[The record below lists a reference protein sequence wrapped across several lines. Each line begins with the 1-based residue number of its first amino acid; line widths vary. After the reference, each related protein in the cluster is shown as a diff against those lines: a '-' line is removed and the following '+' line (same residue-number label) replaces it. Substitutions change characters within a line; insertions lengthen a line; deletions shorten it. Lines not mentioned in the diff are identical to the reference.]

1 MIPLTGYTDRLSAR
15 AGEDIAFR
23 ISSSGAVPYEAR
35 LVRIVC
41 GDPNPAGPGRIEQ
54 DLGAVF
60 SGRFPSRIQTH
71 DIGSM
76 AVIEAG
82 AQADGPLTFEAIVWP
97 TLPGRGA
104 QAVLSAFDPVTGA
117 GVALG
122 LDATGAAMVRIGRA
136 GQAPVVVSTGRP
148 LATRQWA
155 RIRASLDPATGA
167 VEVGQEALHPPFGR
181 PEVAHAAGAIAPGP
195 LPLAPRWH
203 IAALGVDGTG
213 RSVQHFNGK
222 IEAPAI
228 LSGLPGGG
236 LSGDTAALGVIA
248 RWDFSRD
255 IPTTTIRDTG
265 PNGLDGRLVNLP
277 ARGMTGANWTGR
289 EMCWRHAPDQ
299 YGAIHFHDTDL
310 ADCGWQTDFTFTV
323 PADLKSGV
331 YGMRLTCGAETDTI
345 PFFVPAPRGR
355 RGADLCVLIPT
366 FTYVVYGNFDRPDF
380 NDAYRDHAA
389 RLGMGRHF
397 PSDHREYGLST
408 YNTHSDGSGICH
420 STHLR
425 PLMTLRPG
433 YLNQVDLAGSGLR
446 HFSADTH
453 LLAWLDAKGIAFDV
467 ITDHDLDAEG
477 PAAIADYRAVL
488 TTTHPEYHTGETL
501 DALIAYR
508 NAGGRFCYLGGNG
521 FYWRV
526 ARHPEMPQAIE
537 IRRGEGGIRA
547 WASEPGEYFNAF
559 DGAYG
564 GLWRRQGRP
573 PQSVAGVGFSAQGTF
588 EGSHYRLAPAARD
601 PRAAWI
607 FAGVPGPVLGD
618 FGLSGGGAAG
628 FELDRADTRLGT
640 PDHALILARSEG
652 HSDRFVLVHE
662 EQLTHL
668 VTLPGEPARDLIRA
682 EIVFYET
689 PAGGAVFATG
699 SITFCGSLPHNGFDN
714 PVSRMME
721 NVVRRFLDP
730 APFAMPG

>member
-15 AGEDIAFR
+15 PGEAIAFR
-23 ISSSGAVPYEAR
+23 ISSSGEGPYDAR

-41 GDPNPAGPGRIEQ
+41 GDPNPAGPGRIEH
-54 DLGAVF
+54 DLGHVF
-60 SGRFPSRIQTH
+60 SGRFPSRVQTH

-76 AVIEAG
+76 AVVEAG
-82 AQADGPLTFEAIVWP
+82 VQPAGAVTLEAMVWP

-104 QAVLSAFDPVTGA
+104 QAVFSAFDPETGA

-122 LDATGAAMVRIGRA
+122 LDETGAAMVVIGRA
-136 GQAPVVVSTGRP
+136 GQAPVAVSTGRP
-148 LATRQWA
+148 LATRHWA
-155 RIRASLDPATGA
+155 RLRASIDPATGA

-181 PEVAHAAGAIAPGP
+181 PEVARATGSIPPGP
-195 LPLAPRWH
+195 VPLAPRWH

-213 RSVQHFNGK
+213 RSVRHFNGK

-228 LSGLPGGG
+228 LLGLPAGV
-236 LSGDTAALGVIA
+236 LGDAAGCAPVA

-255 IPTTTIRDTG
+255 IPGTAIRDTG
-265 PNGLDGRLVNLP
+265 PNRLDGRLVNLP
-277 ARGMTGANWTGR
+277 ARGMTGAAWTGR

-310 ADCGWQTDFTFTV
+310 ADCGWETDFTFTV
-323 PADLKSGV
+323 PADLPSGV
-331 YGMRLTCGAETDTI
+331 YGMRLTCGGEADTI
-345 PFFVPAPRGR
+345 PFFVPAARGR

-380 NDAYRDHAA
+380 DDTYRARAA
-389 RLGMGRHF
+389 ELGMGRHF
-397 PSDHREYGLST
+397 PSDHPEYGFST
-408 YNTHSDGSGICH
+408 YNTHSDGSGVCH
-420 STHLR
+420 SSHLR

-433 YLNQVDLAGSGLR
+433 YLNQVDRAGSGLR

-453 LLAWLDAKGIAFDV
+453 LLAWLDARGIAFDV
-467 ITDHDLDAEG
+467 ITDHELDAEG
-477 PAAIADYRAVL
+477 LGAIAGYRALL
-488 TTTHPEYHTGETL
+488 TTTHPEYHTAATL
-501 DALIAYR
+501 DALVDYR
-508 NAGGRFCYLGGNG
+508 NGGGRFCYLGGNG

-526 ARHPEMPQAIE
+526 ARHPEMPEAIE

-588 EGSHYRLAPAARD
+588 EGSHYRLAPGARD

-607 FAGVPGPVLGD
+607 FEGVEGEVLGD

-640 PDHALILARSEG
+640 PAHALILARSEG
-652 HSDRFVLVHE
+652 HSERFVLVHE

-699 SITFCGSLPHNGFDN
+699 SITFCGSLPHDRFHN